1 MSWNCNTFRRRDVLQ
16 SPLATCQIPKEDLVR
31 KSLCCRHVP
40 IADQRRTACGR
51 SERADFA
58 FPPQGSRRKPAQRLR
73 WEEEGQRSA
82 VSFGRRP
89 KRTERTLRF
98 PHRAPITN
106 QRSVCD
112 GKRRSKGASAVFA
125 ISRRLTAETETSGL
139 CFDDRGVYRFRRGY
153 GGGTS
158 GRRRLTAI
166 KRAIYKSNNNRQVAI
181 AA

>member
-16 SPLATCQIPKEDLVR
+16 SPLISCQISQERPQYGALFAADT
-31 KSLCCRHVP
+31 VP
-40 IADQRRTACGR
+40 RAAFAVGR
-51 SERADFA
+51 
-58 FPPQGSRRKPAQRLR
+58 G
-73 WEEEGQRSA
+73 GTTGA

-166 KRAIYKSNNNRQVAI
+166 KRATYKSNNNRQVAI